1 MMFTIKK
8 ILAVDDSEIIHKL
21 YDFLFARF
29 RSQGFQ
35 LLHAY
40 DGQTGLE
47 RFRENLPIDVV
58 LLDINMPVMGGLEF
72 LKALRSER
80 AGWSVPV
87 IVISTKGQEG
97 DTEKAL
103 KIGADAYLTK
113 PFQPME
119 LLTLAM
125 ELHSKGRKGGSASA
139 HTALSHFMTA
149 ARG

>member
-1 MMFTIKK
+1 MMFAIKK

-35 LLHAY
+35 LLHTY
-40 DGQTGLE
+40 DGQMGLE
-47 RFRENLPIDVV
+47 KFRENPDVDV
-58 LLDINMPVMGGLEF
+58 ILLDINMPVMGGIEF
-72 LKALRSER
+72 LQKLRGER
-80 AGWSVPV
+80 AGWKVPV
-87 IVISTKGQEG
+87 IVISTKGQEV

-103 KIGADAYLTK
+103 QIGADAYLTK

-119 LLTLAM
+119 LLNLAA
-125 ELHSKGRKGGSASA
+125 ELHSKGRKGGPVSA
-139 HTALSHFMTA
+139 HTTFSHFMTA